1 MTMRRLDSTVRVLGA
16 LFVVTMGI
24 ARAESPPRLALWP
37 AGAPGAIAGGGEEKV
52 RVTEQGE
59 HVVSNVHSPSLTL
72 YLPKTKGIR
81 PAVIVAPGG
90 GYRELWSTHEGHAVA
105 KALNDQGIAAFVL
118 LYRLPG
124 EDGSTYKRE
133 VEPLA
138 DIQRAI
144 RTVRARAAEWAID
157 PKKVGILGFSA
168 GGNLVLRAGTTY
180 DAGDAAAKDPIDR
193 QASRPDFVAPIY
205 TGNADFK
212 IDANTPPMF
221 LLCGGD
227 DRPQVVEGMA
237 QIYLAL
243 RAAKVPAELHLYD
256 GVGHGFGLRAT
267 NKGPVTNWL
276 NQFVD
281 WLRVRN
287 ILEGHTK

>member
-1 MTMRRLDSTVRVLGA
+1 MRRPSVIAALAAGVLFA
-16 LFVVTMGI
+16 AAVSAT
-24 ARAESPPRLALWP
+24 AAEPPRISLWP
-37 AGAPGAIAGGGEEKV
+37 TGAPGAVADAGAEKV
-52 RVTEQGE
+52 RLSNGE
-59 HVVSNVHSPSLTL
+59 RVVSNVHDPSLTI
-72 YLPKTKGIR
+72 YLPAGKAAAPR
-81 PAVIVAPGG
+81 AAVIVAPGG
-90 GYRELWSTHEGHAVA
+90 GYRELWSDHEGHNVA
-105 KALNDQGIAAFVL
+105 KALNEQGIVAFVL

-124 EDGSTYKRE
+124 EEGSTYKRE

-138 DIQRAI
+138 DMQRAI
-144 RTVRARAAEWAID
+144 RTVRARAAEWSVD

-168 GGNLVLRAGTTY
+168 GGNLVMRAGTTY
-180 DAGDAAAKDPIDR
+180 DAGDAAAKDPIDA
-193 QASRPDFVAPIY
+193 QSSRPDFVAPIY
-205 TGNADFK
+205 TGNNDFK
-212 IDANTPPMF
+212 IDANTPPMWI
-221 LLCGGD
+221 LCGGD
-227 DRPQVVEGMA
+227 DRPQVVEGMT

-287 ILEGHTK
+287 ILEGQSK

>member
-1 MTMRRLDSTVRVLGA
+1 MSRSTIVAVLA
-16 LFVVTMGI
+16 AWSLCASVVTAAEP
-24 ARAESPPRLALWP
+24 ARIPLW
-37 AGAPGAIAGGGEEKV
+37 AGGAPGAMPNGGAEKIRLANGE
-52 RVTEQGE
+52 R
-59 HVVSNVHSPSLTL
+59 VVSNVHNPSLTV
-72 YLPKTKGIR
+72 YLPTTPATTPR
-81 PAVIVAPGG
+81 AAVIVAPGG
-90 GYRELWSTHEGHAVA
+90 GYRELWSDHEGHSVA
-105 KALNDQGIAAFVL
+105 KALNERGIAAFVL

-124 EDGSTYKRE
+124 EDGSTYQRE

-138 DIQRAI
+138 DMQRAI
-144 RTVRARAAEWAID
+144 RTVRARAAEWSVD

-168 GGNLVLRAGTTY
+168 GGNLVMRAATNFDT
-180 DAGDAAAKDPIDR
+180 GDPAAKDPLDR
-193 QASRPDFVAPIY
+193 PGSRPDFVAPIY
-205 TGNADFK
+205 TGNQGWK

-221 LLCGGD
+221 IVCGGD

-256 GVGHGFGLRAT
+256 GVGHGFGLRAS

-281 WLRVRN
+281 WLRVRS
-287 ILEGHTK
+287 IVEGVTP